1 MYLWQPIG
9 GAAYPPCVDGDFD
22 MAIVGHEYGHM
33 IQNRMVDPDN
43 GLAGDQGRSMG
54 EAWGDLT
61 AIEILNG
68 YSQVP
73 VGSESPFAVGAYATG
88 DLDSGVRNFPMDASP
103 LNFSNMDYDPSGLSV
118 DSPHSNSEIWTATNF
133 DIREALIA
141 KYDALYPAS
150 DAALQARCADGI
162 ERSAEC
168 PGNRRWIQI
177 LHDAFLLMPSTPTML
192 DARDAYFAADFARTL
207 DPAWDSSFTELA
219 DAFARRGFGADAVT
233 SGADDVNPT
242 PGFASAAG
250 GNGTVTFGLKAVDE
264 GNAPVTGEIYVGTLE
279 ARSVPV
285 ADTDAGTALGNV
297 VELAAGTYEILARA
311 DGYGH
316 HRTQVTVSAG
326 QNVNL
331 NMLLRTNVASVHKGA
346 SASGDGDDFTALID
360 DTETTTWQRLG
371 ADPDVAGTTVTITL
385 DGRQTL
391 RRAQVSAM
399 PEPGENRFE
408 TLRSFE
414 LQACDATVTNCS
426 LASNYTTIYQSA
438 ADAFPGG
445 SFRPSVGDWQL
456 RSFDLPTTQAT
467 HVRLVVTAN
476 QCSGNPAYQGQLDND
491 PLNETDCRVSN
502 AILAARN
509 LDVTAA
515 EVQLFKR

>member
-1 MYLWQPIG
+1 
-9 GAAYPPCVDGDFD
+9 
-22 MAIVGHEYGHM
+22 
-33 IQNRMVDPDN
+33 
-43 GLAGDQGRSMG
+43 MG
-54 EAWGDLT
+54 EAWSDLT

-73 VGSESPFAVGAYATG
+73 VGNESPFAVGAYATG

-118 DSPHSNSEIWTATNF
+118 DSPHSNSEIWTAANF

-192 DARDAYFAADFARTL
+192 DARDAYFAADFARSL
-207 DPAWDSSFTELA
+207 DPAWDSNFTELA
-219 DAFARRGFGADAVT
+219 DAFARRGFGTDAVT
-233 SGADDVNPT
+233 NGADDVDPT
-242 PGFASAAG
+242 PDFASAAG
-250 GNGTVTFGLKAVDE
+250 GNATVTFGLEAVDE

-297 VELAAGTYEILARA
+297 AELAPGTYDLLVRA

-316 HRTQVTVSAG
+316 HRTQVTVSTG
-326 QNVNL
+326 QSLNL
-331 NMLLRTNVASVHKGA
+331 DIALNTNVASIHKGA
-346 SASGDGDDFTALID
+346 SASGDGDDLAALID
-360 DTETTTWQRLG
+360 DSEATTWQRLG
-371 ADPDVAGTTVTITL
+371 ASPDVAGTAVTIAL
-385 DGRQTL
+385 GGRKVL
-391 RRAQVSAM
+391 ERAQLSAM

-408 TLRSFE
+408 TLRSFD
-414 LQACDATVTNCS
+414 LQACDATVTSCS
-426 LASNYTTIYQSA
+426 LPSDFTTIYQSA
-438 ADAFPGG
+438 PDAFPGG
-445 SFRPSVGDWQL
+445 SFRPSVLDWQL
-456 RSFDLPTTQAT
+456 RGFDLPTTGAT

-502 AILAARN
+502 AIVTARN

-515 EVQLFKR
+515 ELQLFEN